1 MTLRRPSGGLDLSSP
16 QPLSPTAKLLRLH
29 GLSGLE
35 VWKAHSDMEII
46 LERICDTDEYAY
58 EYTLD
63 LLELATVSAFY

>member
-1 MTLRRPSGGLDLSSP
+1 MTLWRPSGGLDLSSP
-16 QPLSPTAKLLRLH
+16 QPLSPTAKLLRPH
-29 GLSGLE
+29 GLSGLG

-46 LERICDTDEYAY
+46 LERICDTDEYA